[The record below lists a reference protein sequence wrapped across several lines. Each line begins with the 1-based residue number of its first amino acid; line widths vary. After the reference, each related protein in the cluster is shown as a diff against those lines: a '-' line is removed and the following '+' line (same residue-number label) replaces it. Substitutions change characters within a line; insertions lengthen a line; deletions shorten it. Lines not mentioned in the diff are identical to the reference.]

1 MPKAGYADWDE
12 DDAFDMVDERP
23 SRRLRRRR
31 MPWLRVILMAS
42 CSIAGLAFLA
52 LQKEQDL
59 RPAER
64 PKTVPSSVLV
74 TPAPAWKP
82 VSSSPAVYALAN
94 ASGPV
99 VAEARQHTN
108 GAREDTLILGR
119 LGDFRYAQLALV
131 QGTTD
136 PAGSFY
142 IDTVRRA
149 ARAGLAVA
157 HQGQSRMVTTKFGS
171 LEAAPMTLAGKGQ
184 QSCQAFRFADP
195 EAAFGFQG
203 WLCGSSAPDEAQL
216 ACFIDGIALAGH
228 AGPSL
233 KAVFAQAG
241 HNRPDACGTGART
254 AAIAV
259 KPPARP

>member
-1 MPKAGYADWDE
+1 MPKARYADWDE
-12 DDAFDMVDERP
+12 DDAFDMVDERS
-23 SRRLRRRR
+23 SRGLRRKR
-31 MPWLRVILMAS
+31 MPWLRVILMSS

-52 LQKEQDL
+52 SQKEQHP

-74 TPAPAWKP
+74 TPAPVWKP
-82 VSSSPAVYALAN
+82 ISPSPAVYALAT
-94 ASGPV
+94 APGSV
-99 VAEARQHTN
+99 AAEARQHTN
-108 GAREDTLILGR
+108 GAREDTLTLGR
-119 LGDFRYAQLALV
+119 FGEFRYAQLSLV
-131 QGTTD
+131 QGTVES
-136 PAGSFY
+136 AGSFY

-171 LEAAPMTLAGKGQ
+171 VEAAPMTLAGKSEQ
-184 QSCQAFRFADP
+184 PCQAFRFAD
-195 EAAFGFQG
+195 AQTAFGFQG

-216 ACFIDGIALAGH
+216 ACFIDGIALAGQ

-233 KAVFAQAG
+233 KAVFAQVE
-241 HNRPDACGTGART
+241 HNRTDACGTGART

-259 KPPARP
+259 KPPVRP